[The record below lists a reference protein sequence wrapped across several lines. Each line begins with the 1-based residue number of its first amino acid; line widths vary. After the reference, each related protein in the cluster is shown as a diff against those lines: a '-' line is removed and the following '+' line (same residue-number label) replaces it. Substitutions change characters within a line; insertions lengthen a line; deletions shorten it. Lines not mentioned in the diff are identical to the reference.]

1 MATWEDGP
9 EYAPLEPPAEFTVPD
24 APPLSV
30 AEPPEEPPAAPAE
43 RPRFGEPQEPVMPL
57 ATLVP
62 EERGE
67 RRDPRSPF
75 EVDSDAMTQS
85 GSGGAWGAAHWRPP
99 TGPPAGTQAAP
110 GPWGPPTGSPVGRPT
125 DPMAL
130 RSGPP
135 ASPGGLPAPGTPAWF
150 GPGPSAPPLQQPP
163 PTLFRATPPGAII
176 VLALAILWVVAP
188 PAFLLA
194 FILSARARY
203 ARRKILTSFA
213 IVGAVVFLIA
223 TIDSVVNYDDLG
235 GWYSLLSTWSLL
247 GSLLMIVLIL
257 VLVNTEIK
265 NQRGGPGGYRQ
276 QPLSPPPYS
285 QQHHD
290 QQRHDQQQ
298 WPPMGQ

>member
-1 MATWEDGP
+1 M
-9 EYAPLEPPAEFTVPD
+9 
-24 APPLSV
+24 
-30 AEPPEEPPAAPAE
+30 
-43 RPRFGEPQEPVMPL
+43 
-57 ATLVP
+57 
-62 EERGE
+62 
-67 RRDPRSPF
+67 
-75 EVDSDAMTQS
+75 
-85 GSGGAWGAAHWRPP
+85 
-99 TGPPAGTQAAP
+99 
-110 GPWGPPTGSPVGRPT
+110 
-125 DPMAL
+125 
-130 RSGPP
+130 
-135 ASPGGLPAPGTPAWF
+135 
-150 GPGPSAPPLQQPP
+150 
-163 PTLFRATPPGAII
+163 
-176 VLALAILWVVAP
+176 LALAILWVVAP